1 MLLFA
6 LPSVKGIYE
15 KASDADTDFP
25 PNHRDG
31 RQQARRETET
41 LGRRGETKPKR
52 SDVITLPAL
61 STVVTKS
68 NDRETAFCREF
79 FNTHFLFKCYL

>member
-1 MLLFA
+1 MKKQATRTLTF
-6 LPSVKGIYE
+6 PQITGM
-15 KASDADTDFP
+15 ADNRP
-25 PNHRDG
+25 EE
-31 RQQARRETET
+31 RRTET

-52 SDVITLPAL
+52 SDVITLPAPYL
-61 STVVTKS
+61 HPTVVTKS